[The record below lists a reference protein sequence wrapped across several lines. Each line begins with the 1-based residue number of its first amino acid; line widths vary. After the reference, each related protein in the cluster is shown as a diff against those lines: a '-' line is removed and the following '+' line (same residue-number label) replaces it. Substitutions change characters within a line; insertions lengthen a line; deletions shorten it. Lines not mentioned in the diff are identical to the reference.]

1 MAGGAGGNAGGGY
14 QRFSQL
20 NAELQ
25 QTIASFAQ
33 LVTGASA
40 FGATVAAFREF
51 EKQLTLTNAAANGT
65 IEQFEKMEAASRNF
79 ALATSASAT
88 EAASALFFLAQAGF
102 SVNESLA
109 AMTGVLVLSQAT
121 LTDVA
126 FVSDVVASNIRA
138 FGLEAIDT
146 GRLTNVFAASMTNS
160 LASIDKLAFAMRQVA
175 PAAAALGANVEETT
189 AYLSELFNIGLR
201 GEQAGTQLRNIFV
214 RLSAPVGDA
223 ADILRD
229 YGIAT
234 TDATGEMREFR
245 DILQDLGNAN
255 LTTPQLSAIA
265 GIEGVAGLIALINAE
280 MSGSLENMQNS
291 ITGTNRAFELF
302 AQQLDT
308 FDGSANL
315 ARNALNELLITVGE
329 SGAGILGPLALS
341 FRDLVQDFRELD
353 DATKSQITSW
363 IAYSAI
369 GLSVLGVL
377 RGLIGLIGPVVSFTW
392 GLVAGFIALFSATG
406 PLVTAWTTI
415 AGIFSAVSAAI
426 TGLLPLLSSMVTAIA
441 AITGASAAL
450 VTGGFAALA
459 AILVGGVAYG
469 AYKAAEAFGFFG
481 DEAEEAAARAQ
492 AAFDSVAGP
501 EGSEFFNR
509 SAQRTA
515 SIERYGEIAQNF
527 SRQDEEGFTLAVNLQ
542 GGIRRAQ
549 EELDRVRAEFDRIMA
564 DSDETYLQMQRD
576 YEESL
581 NTRARV
587 LQELSR
593 MGENVNARGQLTDI
607 SFAEE
612 FANELASRPGQDP
625 REVRRIVQQNRD
637 ARLAAWNTQIEALR
651 AEQQAA
657 SEFGAELLND
667 EGFRQFIE
675 GMGIVVDERDSQI
688 EQLNSIM
695 TQFET
700 KQREGIENALNALVA
715 GDIDVSVLVQNN
727 EESMRVFRDFVSEI
741 MGEDTTESLLA
752 LVREQ
757 GGSFGIRS
765 VVDFIRQQAE
775 QSGRQDVIDA
785 LIDVE
790 AERVRAVVLGVQ
802 DLERR
807 LRDNLR
813 TFETAYAGFQAEATE
828 RLGDIIRNI
837 QISETNNFVSR
848 ISTDLEAQQREI
860 TAILGDQQVFS
871 ANILANLNA
880 ANFMTPAGLQIG
892 GLDASRIAE
901 LQLSSGETVGSLLTF
916 DNFLL
921 EVRRAVDEG
930 ASKEQLRGMVQDQI
944 DKVTVAIEVTIAQ
957 LGLAGEDAD
966 NLRTVGDLFARNL
979 GGNVSFL
986 FERIA
991 EETENAETA
1000 AARDAL
1006 RAQRSIEDA
1015 FARIDDIRATMRERS
1030 LELQEGRG
1038 EFDVAGRRTLEAD
1051 QLAASL
1057 DAEIRQTARQ
1067 IQDLELD
1074 PEANQELL
1082 EAMRELLL
1090 RQQEQRNALLEQA
1103 RSEVALGEVDTTAL
1117 DQSTA
1122 DFSRQLAIQLAQS
1135 TAILEDTDEAR
1146 IRAATLQERG
1156 RFIQV
1161 MRGIA
1166 DDRRSAMQTAFGDYS
1181 NLLRNT
1187 VSAGIVSQVEGAQN
1201 FIGATL
1207 GDLLSFSP
1215 IISGIER
1222 MVDEDENASPEEIA
1236 AYAEAQAAM
1245 IIAVVNIYLEQLLA
1259 AGQIADEAA
1268 AQIRENLTNAAAN
1281 LASAAAS
1288 FGVTL
1293 GAAVSRAGSKGGG
1306 GGGDPAEEA
1315 KRLRRQYEDAFL
1327 ELEGI
1332 ASDAMRTQLRIANVN
1347 LDTRINFRLALDVN
1361 EIVRDYEEQLR
1372 GLRRELEDL
1381 NETFAGQPLELDRL
1395 SQAYSTVIAQVEAA
1409 RDAEIRYTTG
1419 FTAMVQRRNE
1429 AITEHVNRLRDAA
1442 AEVSSLSFSMMA
1454 GLEAGLAMFQQ
1465 DMLSVVDTVANAVV
1479 GSLDAIAASVG
1490 QSVTQGGS
1498 FIDILRQN
1506 LLSVLGQLAQQA
1518 VKGLLQSLVSTLTQ
1532 NIGGVLGNALSGLMG
1547 GGAGMAGI
1555 AGMQAGMQAQ
1565 LVAMQATLTSFNAGM
1580 TATFTSS
1587 NAQLAGT
1594 VTTFGIQFAAALQQA
1609 VAAVTA
1615 AAASAGGVGLFAGL
1629 FDDGGS
1635 IGAGQWGIVGEYGPE
1650 FVRGPAS
1657 VIGRKD
1663 TARMMGA
1670 AAPEAAPTV
1679 VQPELNVTNI
1689 IVGSEQEARA
1699 YLNSTAGERQI
1710 LNIIDRRTR

>member
-1 MAGGAGGNAGGGY
+1 MAAGAGGNAGGGY

-65 IEQFEKMEAASRNF
+65 IEQFEQMEQASRNF
-79 ALATSASAT
+79 ALATAASAT

-146 GRLTNVFAASMTNS
+146 ARLTNTFAAAMTNS
-160 LASIDKLAFAMRQVA
+160 LASMDKIAFAMRQVA
-175 PAAAALGANVEETT
+175 PAANALGATVEETT

-214 RLSAPVGDA
+214 RLAAPVGDA

-245 DILQDLGNAN
+245 DILQDLGAAN

-265 GIEGVAGLIALINAE
+265 GVEGVAGLIALINAE
-280 MSGSLENMQNS
+280 MSGSLERMQDS

-308 FDGSANL
+308 FDGAANL
-315 ARNALNELLITVGE
+315 ARNALNELLITIGE
-329 SGAGILGPLALS
+329 SGAGVLGPLALA
-341 FRDLVQDFRELD
+341 FRDLVQDFRDLD
-353 DATKSQITSW
+353 DATKAQIASY
-363 IAYSAI
+363 IAYTAI

-377 RGLIGLIGPVVSFTW
+377 RGLLGLIGPVVSFTW
-392 GLVAGFIALFSATG
+392 GLVAGFVNLFKATG
-406 PLVTAWTTI
+406 PIVTGWTALV
-415 AGIFSAVSAAI
+415 GLFSSVSAAI
-426 TGLLPLLSSMVTAIA
+426 TGLLPLLSGMVAGVA
-441 AITGASAAL
+441 AITGFSFAA
-450 VTGGFAALA
+450 VTGGLGILA
-459 AILVGGVAYG
+459 ATIVGGVVYAVNQLTNSWEES
-469 AYKAAEAFGFFG
+469 AEAAEQ
-481 DEAEEAAARAQ
+481 AAARAQ
-492 AAFDSVAGP
+492 AAFESVAGQDGVDFFRFSS
-501 EGSEFFNR
+501 ERIGSL
-509 SAQRTA
+509 
-515 SIERYGEIAQNF
+515 ERYGEIAQNF
-527 SRQDEEGFTLAVNLQ
+527 SRQPSEGFTLAVNLQ
-542 GGIRRAQ
+542 GGIQRAQ
-549 EELDRVRAEFDRIMA
+549 EELDRLQDEFDRLVA
-564 DSDETYLQMQRD
+564 ASDETYIGMQAD
-576 YEESL
+576 YQEAL

-593 MGENVNARGQLTDI
+593 MSQNVNARGQLTDI

-612 FANELASRPGQDP
+612 FSQELAARPGQDP

-657 SEFGAELLND
+657 TEFGDQLLAD

-675 GMGIVVDERDSQI
+675 GMGIVIDERNSRID
-688 EQLNSIM
+688 QLNSIM
-695 TQFET
+695 EQFET
-700 KQREGIENALNALVA
+700 KQREGITNALNALVE
-715 GDIDVSVLVQNN
+715 GDVDVSALVQNN
-727 EESMRVFRDFVSEI
+727 EESMRVFRDFVASI
-741 MGEDTTESLLA
+741 MGDDTTEELLA

-775 QSGRQDVIDA
+775 AAGRQDVIDA

-802 DLERR
+802 SLERR

-813 TFETAYAGFQAEATE
+813 AFETAYAGFQADATE
-828 RLGDIIRNI
+828 QLGDIIRNI
-837 QISETNNFVSR
+837 QITETNNFVSR

-860 TAILGDQQVFS
+860 TEILGDQQVFS
-871 ANILANLNA
+871 ANILANLSS

-892 GLDASRIAE
+892 GLDAARIAE

-916 DNFLL
+916 DNFLI

-930 ASKEQLRGMVQDQI
+930 ASEQELRSMVQDQI
-944 DKVTVAIEVTIAQ
+944 DKVTLAIEVTIAQ

-966 NLRTVGDLFARNL
+966 NLRTVGSLFARNL
-979 GGNVSFL
+979 GGNISFL

-991 EETENAETA
+991 AETESAEQT
-1000 AARDAL
+1000 AARDAF
-1006 RAQRSIEDA
+1006 RAQRAIEDA
-1015 FARIDDIRATMRERS
+1015 YARINDIRATMRERA
-1030 LELQEGRG
+1030 LELKEGSG
-1038 EFDVAGRRTLEAD
+1038 EFDVAGRRSLEVD
-1051 QLAASL
+1051 QLAATL

-1067 IQDLELD
+1067 IQDLEID
-1074 PEANQELL
+1074 PSANQELL
-1082 EAMRELLL
+1082 DAL
-1090 RQQEQRNALLEQA
+1090 RVQLRQQQEQRIQLLEQA
-1103 RSEVALGEVDTTAL
+1103 RSEVALGAIDTTSL
-1117 DQSTA
+1117 DQSTT

-1166 DDRRSAMQTAFGDYS
+1166 DDRRSAMQTAFGEYA

-1187 VSAGIVSQVEGAQN
+1187 VSAGIVSQVEGAQD
-1201 FIGATL
+1201 FVGATL
-1207 GDLLSFSP
+1207 GEMLSFSP
-1215 IISGIER
+1215 IVAGIEQ
-1222 MVDEDENASPEEIA
+1222 MVDSGASPEEIA
-1236 AYAEAQAAM
+1236 AYAEAQADL
-1245 IIAVVNIYLEQLLA
+1245 IIAVVNLYLEQMLA
-1259 AGQIADEAA
+1259 AGQIANEAA
-1268 AQIRENLTNAAAN
+1268 AVIRENLTNAAAN
-1281 LASAAAS
+1281 LADAAAS

-1293 GAAVSRAGSKGGG
+1293 GAVVARAGNSGGGGG
-1306 GGGDPAEEA
+1306 GGGDPAKEA

-1332 ASDAMRTQLRIANVN
+1332 QSDAMRTQLRMMNVDLN
-1347 LDTRINFRLALDVN
+1347 TRINFRLVLDVN
-1361 EIVRDYEEQLR
+1361 DIVRDYEEQLN

-1381 NETFAGQPLELDRL
+1381 NETFKGQPLELDRL

-1409 RDAEIRYTTG
+1409 RDAEIAYTQG

-1429 AITEHVNRLRDAA
+1429 AIDEHVTRLRDAA
-1442 AEVSSLSFSMMA
+1442 EQTNSLSFSMMA
-1454 GLEAGLAMFQQ
+1454 GLQAGLALFQQ
-1465 DMLSVVDTVANAVV
+1465 DMLSTVDTVANATV
-1479 GSLDAIAASVG
+1479 GALDALAASVG
-1490 QSVTQGGS
+1490 QFVTQGGS
-1498 FIDILRQN
+1498 FLDILRQN
-1506 LLSVLGQLAQQA
+1506 LLSVLGQWAQQA
-1518 VKGLLQSLVSTLTQ
+1518 MKGLLQNLAATLSQ
-1532 NIGGVLGNALSGLMG
+1532 SMSGALGGVLGSLFGG
-1547 GGAGMAGI
+1547 GGAGVAGM

-1565 LVAMQATLTSFNAGM
+1565 LVALQTTLTTFNTGMATTFTTSAATTQATVTSFG
-1580 TATFTSS
+1580 
-1587 NAQLAGT
+1587 
-1594 VTTFGIQFAAALQQA
+1594 VQFAAALQAA

-1615 AAASAGGVGLFAGL
+1615 AAASAGGVAAFAGL
-1629 FDDGGS
+1629 FDDGGT
-1635 IGAGQWGIVGEYGPE
+1635 IGSSQWGIVGEYGPE
-1650 FVRGPAS
+1650 LVRGPAT
-1657 VIGRKD
+1657 VIGRED
-1663 TARMMGA
+1663 TARMMGSQQ
-1670 AAPEAAPTV
+1670 PAAPTI